1 MDIEKNTTS
10 MRKNAGYTITES
22 ICVGNVEFVLGE
34 NAAAPARFVTW
45 ECKDGNNYYWGHYMT
60 EKLAALRDLLDR
72 AGQALSILEMQQ
84 AQKHERQKQEV
95 HER

>member
-1 MDIEKNTTS
+1 MDIEKDTTS

-34 NAAAPARFVTW
+34 NAAAPAHFVTW
-45 ECKDGNNYYWGHYMT
+45 ECKGGNNYYWGHYMT
-60 EKLAALRDLLDR
+60 NKLTALRDLLDR
-72 AGQALSILEMQQ
+72 AGQALSILEIRQ

>member
-22 ICVGNVEFVLGE
+22 IFVGNVEFVLGE
-34 NAAAPARFVTW
+34 NTAAPARFVTW

-60 EKLAALRDLLDR
+60 DKLTALRDLLDR

-84 AQKHERQKQEV
+84 AKKHERQKQEV

>member
-1 MDIEKNTTS
+1 MDIEKDTTS

-22 ICVGNVEFVLGE
+22 ICVGDVEFVLGE
-34 NAAAPARFVTW
+34 NAAVPAHFVTW
-45 ECKDGNNYYWGHYMT
+45 ECKGGNNYYWGHYMT
-60 EKLAALRDLLDR
+60 NKLAALHDLLDR
-72 AGQALSILEMQQ
+72 AGQALSILEIRQ